1 MFFISRLHTKKQNH
15 KTQLKETLDNQP
27 ESVFLIYF
35 FKDFTLVI
43 TLWLTNFDLQ
53 HFKKEIKPKD
63 TFIKNPKN
71 PGFCQPWLYMH
82 LSIYKMSKQ
91 TGRISIKKR

>member
-63 TFIKNPKN
+63 TFIKKTQKTRVFANPDYI
-71 PGFCQPWLYMH
+71 C
-82 LSIYKMSKQ
+82 IYQ
-91 TGRISIKKR
+91 FIRCLNKREEFR